1 MWHLVLCNIL
11 QVWKKHPPS
20 GRNQPKNCSKWIL
33 LPLQSVQCPVSPL
46 NGGQLNIST
55 VKFVS
60 EMLRRWCCNP
70 RVWYVTL
77 FHAIFLCQHCFI
89 LCCAIS
95 WFYIKYPATLL
106 YCSHCGKNCYG
117 RRTLWRSTWAH
128 SAAGF
133 VQLEH
138 QGVQCAVR
146 CIVPELI
153 SFDDLRD
160 KFLPPGLGSRA
171 THYGNW
177 VGISKAR
184 GLAGQLLL
192 LYGFGWMVMI

>member
-1 MWHLVLCNIL
+1 MSCFTLERRPAQYFNREICLRNAPALMLL
-11 QVWKKHPPS
+11 QP
-20 GRNQPKNCSKWIL
+20 
-33 LPLQSVQCPVSPL
+33 
-46 NGGQLNIST
+46 
-55 VKFVS
+55 
-60 EMLRRWCCNP
+60 P

-77 FHAIFLCQHCFI
+77 FHAISLCQHCFI

-95 WFYIKYPATLL
+95 WFYIKYPTTLL
-106 YCSHCGKNCYG
+106 YCSHCGKNCYN
-117 RRTLWRSTWAH
+117 RMSLWRNTWAH

-138 QGVQCAVR
+138 QGVHCAVR

-192 LYGFGWMVMI
+192 LYGFGWMVMIQKIKSGRWLRW